1 MSATTTFFVDLF
13 ILLTC
18 AVVAGEIA
26 NRLGQAALVG
36 QLLVGVVLGP
46 SLLGPYLGLTTL
58 SPELSAI
65 EFLGTVFILFM
76 AGLYVVPEDVGRMG
90 WSGALLGVAIF
101 VVPFALL
108 SAVSKLLFPG
118 PSGVL
123 PLFLGLTLSIT
134 ALPVMGIMLAE
145 FGALDSRIG
154 RLLMNAALIN
164 ELLAVSVFAVLLR
177 IQSGGTDSVT
187 AVAIAALSVG
197 VFIGT
202 MLSIH
207 LALVALGRTSWWDA
221 ARRRAARSLR
231 TKEGGIAILMVCI
244 IGASLFSQ
252 YIGLTFVVG
261 AFYAGILVTRETA
274 GARAHQRISGI
285 FDAMTWGLFVPLF
298 FAFVGIQMNL
308 HEVDDVVTL
317 AILAGLVGTAFVTK
331 VGTGYAVARAFGW
344 APVDARSI
352 GHMVSSRGAVELAM
366 AVILLSDGIFTPKIF
381 TIVAAVGLVTTIVA
395 PIGAGRALRERRPAP
410 TAEWVPPDRSL
421 EQLPTSP
428 LALTEYLAAAA
439 PPPPAGAGAGAPGPG
454 PDSGPPPLPKARS
467 APKPLDPP
475 EQGR

>member
-36 QLLVGVVLGP
+36 QLLVGVILGP
-46 SLLGPYLGLTTL
+46 SLLGPYLGLATL

-65 EFLGTVFILFM
+65 QFLGTVFILFM
-76 AGLYVVPEDVGRMG
+76 AGLYIVPEDVGRMG
-90 WSGALLGVAIF
+90 WSNALLGVAIF
-101 VVPFALL
+101 VIPFALT
-108 SAVSKLLFPG
+108 SAVAKLLFPG

-145 FGALDSRIG
+145 FGVLESRIG

-177 IQSGGTDSVT
+177 LQAGGTDSYT

-207 LALVALGRTSWWDA
+207 RALIALGRTSWWDG
-221 ARRRAARSLR
+221 ARQRAARSLR
-231 TKEGGIAILMVCI
+231 TKEAGIAILMICI
-244 IGASLFSQ
+244 VGASLFSQ

-261 AFYAGILVTRETA
+261 AFYAGILVTRESA
-274 GARAHQRISGI
+274 GTRAHQRISGI
-285 FDAMTWGLFVPLF
+285 FDAITWGLFVPLF

-308 HEVDDVVTL
+308 HEVDNVVTL
-317 AILAGLVGTAFVTK
+317 AILGGLIAVALVTK
-331 VGTGYAVARAFGW
+331 VGTGYTVARAFGW
-344 APVDARSI
+344 SDVDARAI

-366 AVILLSDGIFTPKIF
+366 AVILLSDGIFSSKIF
-381 TIVAAVGLVTTIVA
+381 TIVATVGLVTTIVA
-395 PIGAGRALRERRPAP
+395 PIAAGRAFRARRPEP
-410 TAEWVPPDRSL
+410 TAEWSPPVRAA
-421 EQLPTSP
+421 EGLPTSP
-428 LALTEYLAAAA
+428 LPLSDYRGGGTAPAPGSPTAA
-439 PPPPAGAGAGAPGPG
+439 PPS
-454 PDSGPPPLPKARS
+454 DLPPLPKGKS
-467 APKPLDPP
+467 ANRPSEPPRPPK
-475 EQGR
+475 